1 MKIVFAVGV
10 VTLIGLLGYLAY
22 VQSTSQNKK
31 IKTLNS
37 SVVELQGQVKE
48 LQKQVNN
55 NVSFGTQQSLDAL
68 IHQIESEI
76 DNQAETGN
84 TESVQEN
91 SQVQQSGGML
101 MDGQENNA
109 EMDVMSSMENDELYQ
124 ELESELT
131 NAFANDTIETSAS
144 ASASTPVPVSMT
156 TATSEV
162 ADTSNVELVEEDVI
176 EESVSLIDNELDYS
190 EEEEED
196 DSDDEESDED
206 DEEEDDDDEDD
217 DNDEEEESEI
227 GEDNVKELKTEVEDD
242 FMEKLNDFYLGKTQ
256 AELRTLCRKHKKPFS
271 GNKQTLVTRILEVD
285 KLRNVTLE

>member
-1 MKIVFAVGV
+1 MKIVFAIGV

-22 VQSTSQNKK
+22 VQNTSQNKK

-76 DNQAETGN
+76 DNQVDTGN
-84 TESVQEN
+84 TEPVQEN

-101 MDGQENNA
+101 MDEQENNV

-131 NAFANDTIETSAS
+131 NAFANDTMEAS
-144 ASASTPVPVSMT
+144 ASATAHVSMT
-156 TATSEV
+156 ADTSEV
-162 ADTSNVELVEEDVI
+162 EDTSNIELVEEDVT
-176 EESVSLIDNELDYS
+176 EEPVSLIDNELDYS
-190 EEEEED
+190 E
-196 DSDDEESDED
+196 DED
-206 DEEEDDDDEDD
+206 DEEDEEDEDDEEDEEDEDDEDED
-217 DNDEEEESEI
+217 EDDEEVDEESEI

-271 GNKQTLVTRILEVD
+271 GNKQTLVSRILEVD